1 MSTFIYQEN
10 YQEPGEE
17 IEKWSKEACGILKVE
32 KGFQIKG
39 SDGTHGTSKMG
50 VEQWPSDLLCGG
62 QLRIGPC

>member
-17 IEKWSKEACGILKVE
+17 IEKWSKEACGILKV
-32 KGFQIKG
+32 KKCFQIKE

-62 QLRIGPC
+62 QLRIWPC